1 MGVPRQ
7 SSRKLTLTL
16 TLLQLVLLLLV
27 LLLLFAQ
34 AVEAEAGGATAT
46 RAAVE
51 IVAQL
56 QRREQRLVSK
66 VGKLSLGVCH
76 Q

>member
-16 TLLQLVLLLLV
+16 TLLILQLRLR
-27 LLLLFAQ
+27 LFAE
-34 AVEAEAGGATAT
+34 AVEAEAGGATAA

-51 IVAQL
+51 IVTQL
-56 QRREQRLVSK
+56 QSGEQRLVSK
-66 VGKLSLGVCH
+66 VVSWYLVVS
-76 Q
+76 

>member
-7 SSRKLTLTL
+7 SRRKLTLTL
-16 TLLQLVLLLLV
+16 TLLLLLI

-34 AVEAEAGGATAT
+34 AVEAEAGGTTAA

-51 IVAQL
+51 IVTQL

>member
-16 TLLQLVLLLLV
+16 TLLLLI

-34 AVEAEAGGATAT
+34 AVEAKACGATAA

-51 IVAQL
+51 IVTQL
-56 QRREQRLVSK
+56 QRGEQRLVSK
-66 VGKLSLGVCH
+66 VGQLSSGVCH